1 MEDSGGEEYGHF
13 HDDAF
18 GEGGKGSS
26 SSQVRKAQNRIAQRE
41 FRLRKQQYI
50 RDLEARVEVLSGDK
64 EERIELMTLLVRNL
78 LKENKEL
85 RGMVKSMA
93 GFVGEG
99 LGSCLP
105 RLGLSADGLDAILN
119 RSDTD
124 TAYEAF
130 VNLKASKGQ
139 TLANPG
145 IKVGDVRRRASSMKR
160 KRDATGDEERS
171 TEKGKNRAGS
181 ETLGLSKSASGSG
194 TPINTEST
202 SLPPQFYNFQPGEG
216 EDYHYLF
223 PDLDTLLAEGGPG
236 PFGRSSPLPTSTN
249 TNTNQQSSGS
259 GTSSHL
265 KDLPNLSQQQP
276 PFGPPPEHGER
287 YDPRSF
293 PSGSGLQ
300 SNGSQLGY
308 AHHIVPSELGGTGTP
323 KATQHSNI
331 PLMTGNMS
339 GYYGVTNSPT
349 AIGAGGGGGD
359 QGGFGLTLPLPPSS
373 SINYPNSGPGTS
385 SSSNSTNITGRSAE
399 NPISSLS
406 GPRPVLNGITSQGN
420 YARGHPSIL
429 TNDANSTDLER
440 QQSLREAVATMTNSD
455 NPLEG
460 PGVTAAELAERRR
473 QQDELMR
480 IIEEGDPADR
490 KMETMQLITYHLNN
504 FRANH
509 DYHLPPSLRPTVV
522 QRTIPHEHAIDGIIF
537 PSIRDRMIL
546 LRGRY
551 DLVEVFH
558 AMLTEFE
565 LHGDDVL
572 DHTNYEISEKF
583 IDDYSILIDD
593 IVISISNKWRSQR
606 GLPLLKMPEKD
617 FTGNF
622 GGGHRI
628 HDDHSSNFRHGQG
641 QGQGQS

>member
-1 MEDSGGEEYGHF
+1 MSPNKEREEFDVDDSGGEEEG
-13 HDDAF
+13 HDDHDIT

-78 LKENKEL
+78 LKENKDL

-93 GFVGEG
+93 AFVGEG

-130 VNLKASKGQ
+130 VNLKASKEQ
-139 TLANPG
+139 LEANPG
-145 IKVGDVRRRASSMKR
+145 MKFGESRRRASTMKR
-160 KRDATGDEERS
+160 KRDNNLGEDSGEP
-171 TEKGKNRAGS
+171 EKDKDRGKAIGS
-181 ETLGLSKSASGSG
+181 VGMNNSKSGSG
-194 TPINTEST
+194 RSTPLNDANAWTLQPS
-202 SLPPQFYNFQPGEG
+202 FYSFQPGEG
-216 EDYHYLF
+216 EDYNYLF
-223 PDLDTLLAEGGPG
+223 PDLDNLL
-236 PFGRSSPLPTSTN
+236 
-249 TNTNQQSSGS
+249 S
-259 GTSSHL
+259 GTSS
-265 KDLPNLSQQQP
+265 LPVPHASSNQQLRPSPRP
-276 PFGPPPEHGER
+276 PLAESGDQF
-287 YDPRSF
+287 DIRSF
-293 PSGSGLQ
+293 PSGSGRSYDDRPGVQ
-300 SNGSQLGY
+300 GY
-308 AHHIVPSELGGTGTP
+308 AQRLMPSSMGGRD
-323 KATQHSNI
+323 
-331 PLMTGNMS
+331 
-339 GYYGVTNSPT
+339 SPT
-349 AIGAGGGGGD
+349 GED
-359 QGGFGLTLPLPPSS
+359 QSIPIPITTL
-373 SINYPNSGPGTS
+373 PGTS
-385 SSSNSTNITGRSAE
+385 SFGILPGQNMGFYDTSNASEKGSTNGVSTLPFSNINTNSDGGFRSSISITSPDSYATRANASASATGGSSSHNAE
-399 NPISSLS
+399 TPMSSLA
-406 GPRPVLNGITSQGN
+406 GPRPLTTGLKSQGN
-420 YARGHPSIL
+420 YARGHPSLLSADHVQSNVI
-429 TNDANSTDLER
+429 R
-440 QQSLREAVATMTNSD
+440 QPTLREAVAAVTNTD

-473 QQDELMR
+473 QQDQLMR

-504 FRANH
+504 FRKNH
-509 DYHLPPSLRPTVV
+509 EYHLPPSLRPTVV

-537 PSIRDRMIL
+537 PSVRDRMIL

-572 DHTNYEISEKF
+572 DHNSYEISETF

-593 IVISISNKWRSQR
+593 SVINISNKWRLQR
-606 GLPLLKMPEKD
+606 GLPALKLPDRETD
-617 FTGNF
+617 GHP

-628 HDDHSSNFRHGQG
+628 HATS
-641 QGQGQS
+641 